1 MRQRS
6 MSVVQPTSFRSAQ
19 PRPFDRESWRLVI
32 KALHGP
38 QVMQGRGASPLTYA
52 CARSELEHQA
62 NEGTTNFQVSG
73 PACMRRGCLNAQ
85 HLTVRE
91 VSLVVASPRHSLTT
105 INSVRPSSP
114 PSMHAKHPRSKVIV
128 CSTSPP
134 SRTRTQRFVGDVA
147 VPDRILRVDADPVR
161 HAVAQLGPYPPVRQA
176 AERWSLRLR

>member
-85 HLTVRE
+85 HLTGSRGVTRGRQ
-91 VSLVVASPRHSLTT
+91 STPLPYHHKQRTPIVATKHACEA
-105 INSVRPSSP
+105 SSIEGDRLQHVAAFANA
-114 PSMHAKHPRSKVIV
+114 HAAFCWGRR
-128 CSTSPP
+128 
-134 SRTRTQRFVGDVA
+134 RTR
-147 VPDRILRVDADPVR
+147 P
-161 HAVAQLGPYPPVRQA
+161 HPPRRCRSRPA
-176 AERWSLRLR
+176 RRRPARPISAG